1 MSQCS
6 KAERDKVEA
15 KDRKT
20 KNENRNKKESNSSL
34 KTFSLSFFLESIN
47 LIYKSEEKKVY
58 MKASGS
64 LHFEDFFS
72 FGRHSE

>member
-20 KNENRNKKESNSSL
+20 KNENRNKKESNLSL

-47 LIYKSEEKKVY
+47 LIYKSEEKKSIY
-58 MKASGS
+58 ESGS